1 MDAGLQHV
9 NLLPSLEPPEIEMYL
24 PVARVKKLLVV
35 WVVLL
40 LIIGLLA
47 SWQLYGSKQ
56 KLNAARVQRAKVVE
70 VVKQLEAV
78 PDKQVDDE
86 LQGTVDKLA
95 ERVNNTG
102 ELVAL
107 LSSEKVDD
115 HSGFSRYLKAIAQKV
130 PKGIWL
136 TRIIIADE
144 GVLLRGKSKSA
155 TMVAGF
161 AHDLQDTEPFSTVEF
176 KRIDIDR
183 DKTKGTVVFDI
194 ATSKEMEEQD

>member
-1 MDAGLQHV
+1 MNVGLQQV
-9 NLLPSLEPPEIEMYL
+9 DLLPSLEPPVIEMYL
-24 PVARVKKLLVV
+24 PAARVKKLLVV

-40 LIIGLLA
+40 LAISLLGG
-47 SWQLYGSKQ
+47 WQLYGSKQ
-56 KLNAARVQRAKVVE
+56 KLNAVKAQRNRVADA
-70 VVKQLEAV
+70 VKQLEAV
-78 PDKQVDDE
+78 PDKQVDGE

-95 ERVNNTG
+95 ERVSNTG

-130 PKGIWL
+130 PKGMWL
-136 TRIIIADE
+136 TRIVIADE
-144 GVLLRGKSKSA
+144 GILLRGKSMSA
-155 TMVAGF
+155 TMVASF
-161 AHDLQDTEPFSTVEF
+161 AHDLHDTEPFSIVKF

-183 DKTKGTVVFDI
+183 DKTKGTVEFDI